1 MDKNLF
7 FYELEGRGY
16 IFQNKKWDEA
26 KHGFEDDMLN
36 MAWEM
41 WSSAKHSVKAQ
52 AVPELCAS
60 VEAHKIIIDEVK
72 TEINDGYDLC
82 QDSYLLDVLVHRG
95 IQIGKAQAVPEG
107 FVLVPKKPD
116 VDKAW
121 NIALK
126 RIVPPPK
133 TNDVVQKE
141 LMCKKYV
148 DDLCFEQDRILLN
161 YEEMIEAQESAPL
174 KLGDLVEPIDHRYTL
189 ASGCERYPYAYVV
202 NTNPFQL
209 MSEEGDMYW
218 CCTVEASG
226 YKLIKSNDQLPEAVS
241 LRMIRE
247 GLLSPVEAQE
257 QSHD

>member
-1 MDKNLF
+1 MDIKELF
-7 FYELEGRGY
+7 EKMYAMNAPSWSLERDPDGSY
-16 IFQNKKWDEA
+16 KYHATQSAFVL
-26 KHGFEDDMLN
+26 FE
-36 MAWEM
+36 
-41 WSSAKHSVKAQ
+41 Q
-52 AVPELCAS
+52 QQ
-60 VEAHKIIIDEVK
+60 I
-72 TEINDGYDLC
+72 EIESLKV
-82 QDSYLLDVLVHRG
+82 QLE
-95 IQIGKAQAVPEG
+95 KAQAVPEG
-107 FVLVPKKPD
+107 FVLVLKKPD

-218 CCTVEASG
+218 CCTVEAGG

-247 GLLSPVEAQE
+247 GLLAPVEAQE
-257 QSHD
+257 QSHENG

>member
-107 FVLVPKKPD
+107 FVLVP
-116 VDKAW
+116 VDQLNQWGHMA
-121 NIALK
+121 NYAEQYGC
-126 RIVPPPK
+126 P
-133 TNDVVQKE
+133 E
-141 LMCKKYV
+141 
-148 DDLCFEQDRILLN
+148 CFEARGYAHN
-161 YEEMIEAQESAPL
+161 
-174 KLGDLVEPIDHRYTL
+174 L
-189 ASGCERYPYAYVV
+189 ACEINSY
-202 NTNPFQL
+202 F
-209 MSEEGDMYW
+209 E
-218 CCTVEASG
+218 
-226 YKLIKSNDQLPEAVS
+226 
-241 LRMIRE
+241 
-247 GLLSPVEAQE
+247 PVEAQE
-257 QSHD
+257 QKG